1 MKTCDTHCRNQFLYL
16 QVYNQLEVLMLNF
29 LDFLAT
35 SETAYSRAK
44 LECSTHYSMTSREC
58 QYFLNLHNSEEMIV
72 LDSNIYIS
80 LLCFFG
86 RDGLKTFA
94 NYIKRHYEKYARN
107 KEYAEYI
114 SSEIAK
120 SCEQKFNLE
129 GMRLSLLSSEEK
141 SNLEGWLLLYRLLN
155 SEQWNSAVNK
165 TLDINYIFSFLVRL
179 AIRKG
184 RQSLDKL
191 SEKRFNLLCKR
202 LDLDDVNKD
211 ILRFLFNVN
220 YSLMVEN
227 LYKNICSSFSIL
239 DSKISYTAI
248 ALITNHSE
256 GCILDAIS
264 KEQGLMNAGILCYEG
279 RIGIDVSFEIRRY
292 LKGFGSDDIMDI
304 YATVDKKPPLPI
316 EKFECQ
322 KEAKFIIDL
331 ISIHKNDRPLHFL
344 LYGIEGTGKTELART
359 IAANANCELLDIGR
373 TPIRKI
379 FDIGG
384 DLADAIKKFRIRALS
399 IAEIVFR
406 NRSNIILLID
416 EADVLLNGFEK
427 GVLNQMLEDMR
438 LPVIWISNSLL
449 FTQRSTMRRFNYSI
463 EFKANSPSMRLRL
476 WENIVEKHNA
486 EPLFPAERMK
496 LLAEKYETAPSGIE
510 LAVSNEVLLAKAG
523 KQEQVAE
530 LMLKQHTELLG
541 FKNSYKNTQ
550 SRAPRYDE
558 SVLNVQGMEEALQAA
573 KCYAQLLKNKETE
586 SNCTMLLYGAP
597 GTGKTEFARYLARI
611 SGLQFKEIS
620 YGKISSMWVG
630 ETEKKLA
637 AAFEEASE
645 EGALLFIDEAD
656 SLISDRRNAV
666 RSWETTQVNEFLIQ
680 LENSKC
686 LVVCSTNFQ
695 GKLDAASNRRFHFH
709 LKFDYL
715 KEEGILKMVRN
726 FFPELGQENW
736 NELCRL
742 ECLAPGDF
750 YAVYKRLQWLPKS
763 ELTVDIIAKELSEIA
778 LAKEPYGNRR
788 IGF

>member
-1 MKTCDTHCRNQFLYL
+1 M
-16 QVYNQLEVLMLNF
+16 
-29 LDFLAT
+29 LDFLEFLEM
-35 SETAYSRAK
+35 SEIAHSREK
-44 LECSTHYSMTSREC
+44 LDCSTHFSMTYGEC
-58 QYFLNLHNSEEMIV
+58 QYFLNLHSSERKIA
-72 LDSNIYIS
+72 LDSNMYMS
-80 LLCFFG
+80 LLIFFG
-86 RDGLKTFA
+86 TNGLKIFA
-94 NYIKRHYEKYARN
+94 NYIKRHYEKYACN
-107 KEYAEYI
+107 KEHTEYI
-114 SSEIAK
+114 LSEITK
-120 SCEQKFNLE
+120 SCEQKLNLVAW
-129 GMRLSLLSSEEK
+129 RITPLSCEEK
-141 SNLEGWLLLYRLLN
+141 SNLEGWILLYRLLN
-155 SEQWNSAVNK
+155 SEQWKSAVNK
-165 TLDINYIFSFLVRL
+165 TLDIKYIFSFLLRL

-191 SEKRFNLLCKR
+191 FEKRFNSLCETLN
-202 LDLDDVNKD
+202 LDNINKD
-211 ILRFLFNVN
+211 ILCFLSSDLSIRERLFGCVRSSLKIVGQKIDYTTIAIMTN
-220 YSLMVEN
+220 YSEET
-227 LYKNICSSFSIL
+227 IR
-239 DSKISYTAI
+239 A
-248 ALITNHSE
+248 
-256 GCILDAIS
+256 AIS
-264 KEQGLMNAGILCYEG
+264 KEYGLADIGILCYDRVRYG
-279 RIGIDVSFEIRRY
+279 GIGISSEIIEY
-292 LKGFGSDDIMDI
+292 LKGSGSDDIMDI

-316 EKFECQ
+316 EKFEYQ
-322 KEAKFIIDL
+322 KEAKFIINL

-344 LYGIEGTGKTELART
+344 LYGMEGTGKTELART

-373 TPIRKI
+373 RIIKKQQI
-379 FDIGG
+379 FNDNS

-406 NRSNIILLID
+406 NKNNLILLID

-463 EFKANSPSMRLRL
+463 EFKVNSPSMRLRL

-486 EPLFPAERMK
+486 ETLFPAERMK
-496 LLAEKYETAPSGIE
+496 LLAEKYETAPGGIE
-510 LAVSNEVLLAKAG
+510 LAVSNEILLAKAG

-541 FKNSYKNTQ
+541 FKNNYKNTQ

-637 AAFEEASE
+637 AAFEDASE

-695 GKLDAASNRRFHFH
+695 GKLDVASNRRFHFH

-715 KEEGILKMVRN
+715 KENGILKMVQN
-726 FFPELGQENW
+726 FFPELEQENW

-750 YAVYKRLQWLPKS
+750 YAVYKRLQWLPKN
-763 ELTVDIIAKELSEIA
+763 ELSVDIITKRLSEIV